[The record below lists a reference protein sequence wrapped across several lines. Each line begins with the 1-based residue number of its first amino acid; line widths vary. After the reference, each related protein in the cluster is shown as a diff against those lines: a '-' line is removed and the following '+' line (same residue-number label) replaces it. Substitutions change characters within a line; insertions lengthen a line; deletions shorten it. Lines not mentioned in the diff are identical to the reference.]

1 MQGRGGAWFGLGGQ
15 QLHIGVEE
23 PFEPA
28 RKAHP
33 ALRVASAAD
42 LDAIARRL
50 ADAGAPVV
58 WDEALPDVSR
68 FYTQDPWGN
77 RLELLTRPAPPQA

>member
-1 MQGRGGAWFGLGGQ
+1 MVVFGLGGQ
-15 QLHIGVEE
+15 QLHVGIEE
-23 PFEPA
+23 SFEPA

-42 LDAIARRL
+42 LHAIAGRL

-58 WDEALPDVSR
+58 RDDGLADVRR

-77 RLELLTRPAPPQA
+77 RLELLTYPAPREA